1 MNLDA
6 DRSRSTIRVGGGS
19 TFYGTKGKT
28 FGFRNEDLENGLHR
42 WGGSEQ
48 PGMSYTKLRE
58 PYEERCRVYGLASR
72 ISLLCREHLIFD
84 KPSGY
89 AF

>member
-6 DRSRSTIRVGGGS
+6 DRSRSTIRAGGGS

-28 FGFRNEDLENGLHR
+28 FGSRNEDLENVFHR

-48 PGMSYTKLRE
+48 LGMSCTKLK
-58 PYEERCRVYGLASR
+58 ERYQEKHHVCGLASH

>member
-6 DRSRSTIRVGGGS
+6 DHSRSTIRVGGGS

-42 WGGSEQ
+42 WGGSKQ
-48 PGMSYTKLRE
+48 LGMSYTKLKEHHKEKR
-58 PYEERCRVYGLASR
+58 RVCGLASR
-72 ISLLCREHLIFD
+72 IS
-84 KPSGY
+84 KPGTSTGGDPD
-89 AF
+89 